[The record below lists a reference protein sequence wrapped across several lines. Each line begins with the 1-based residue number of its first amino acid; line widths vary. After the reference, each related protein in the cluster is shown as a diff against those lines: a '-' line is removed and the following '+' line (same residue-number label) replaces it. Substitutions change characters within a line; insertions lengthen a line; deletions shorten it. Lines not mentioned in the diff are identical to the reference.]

1 MNNKS
6 LELLPALDERHDDLE
21 GVGEDGVA
29 VVAALD
35 GFDEDVG
42 PPRLDGQPHRV
53 LVHPVVE
60 ATLEHLQRKK
70 SLELE
75 AKKSQTQK
83 CKNVIDG

>member
-1 MNNKS
+1 MNDKSSINNKS

-60 ATLEHLQRKK
+60 ATLEHLQRK
-70 SLELE
+70 E
-75 AKKSQTQK
+75 
-83 CKNVIDG
+83 NVLS